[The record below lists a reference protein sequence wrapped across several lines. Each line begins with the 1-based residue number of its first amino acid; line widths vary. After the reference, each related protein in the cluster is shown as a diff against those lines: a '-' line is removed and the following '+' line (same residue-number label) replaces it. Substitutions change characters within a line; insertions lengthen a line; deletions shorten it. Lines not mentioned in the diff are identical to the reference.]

1 MIEPFASRG
10 KIAALSRNSHF
21 NHRDFLLMHSSLL
34 SPFSPPQI
42 QLEKHQNWCGLEGA
56 SRSLALIQ
64 TACQGNKPLL
74 VVTTGSL
81 MAQQLETELQFFAKG
96 KDLPIFYFPDWE
108 TLPYDLFSPHQDIIS
123 DRLQTLHR
131 LGSFER
137 GIILVPIGTLMHRL
151 LPKQEL
157 LKRSLMLKVGETLV
171 PESFRINLE
180 SAGYRAVSTVSEHGE
195 FALRGGILDIF
206 PMGVE
211 LPYRIEL
218 FDTDIETIRTFDPE
232 TQRSV
237 DRVEGISLLPAR
249 EVPIDAQSISNF
261 RTRWHDTF
269 PGNPTDCS
277 VYRDISLGIFPPG
290 IEYYLPMFYP
300 SCDTLFDYLPN
311 QTLVIKTA
319 GFENAAETF
328 FEEVKLRHEQ
338 LQHNVERPIVQP
350 EELFL
355 YPDQLFSRINQQ
367 PNCTLYG
374 NDGDND
380 QPSKH
385 RCDFA
390 SKPLPEIAINDR
402 ANQPLGNLE
411 KFLGQPNQRVLI
423 EAESP
428 GRREILLEQLKTIQI
443 NPLEVSGWQGFVDS
457 DQDICITI
465 AEPQEGF
472 YLQQENLAVITE
484 LDLYNRKV
492 MQQRRRERGE
502 SQADLL
508 VKSLT
513 ELSIGSAVVHIE
525 HGVGRYRGLQTL
537 PIDGEETEFLVLEY
551 AESAKLYVPVAS
563 LDLISRYEGVDPDTA
578 PLNRLGSDQ
587 WQKARRKAAEKI
599 RDTAAELLEIY
610 ARREAKTGFAID
622 LDEESYRQFA
632 AQFPFEETPDQQ
644 LAIDAVIKDML
655 AEQSMDRLVCGD
667 VGFGK
672 TEVAMRAAFLAVN
685 DGRQVAVLVPTTLLA
700 QQHYQTFKDRFAD
713 YPVKVEVL
721 SRFRSGKEQTA
732 VMKELENGQVDILI
746 GTHKIIGKELKYK
759 NLGLVVI
766 DEEHRFG
773 VRQKEYLKSIR
784 AQVDI
789 LTLTATPIPR
799 TLNMAMAGIRDLS
812 IIASPPAKRLSI
824 KTFVTEMQKSVIEE
838 AIMREVLRGGQ
849 VYYLHNEVKSIE
861 KTAAD
866 LRQMLPNIRV
876 GVGHGQLRERELEQ
890 VMSEFYHKQYD
901 VLVCT
906 TIIETG
912 IDVPNANTII
922 IERADKLGLAQLHQ
936 IRGRVGR
943 SHHQAY
949 AYLIT
954 PPAKLMTADANK
966 RLEAIEATQELGAGF
981 TLASHDMEIRGAG
994 ALLGDDQSGQIH
1006 SIGFSLYMEMLEKAV
1021 EAMKQGKIPDI
1032 ENTHSDNTEIN
1043 LHIPVLIP
1051 DDYLGD
1057 VQGRLVLYKRIANAD
1072 SDFELEQLQ
1081 VEMIDRF
1088 GLLPQPVK
1096 NLFAVSA
1103 LKLRGHALGIKKL
1116 EASAQKGRIDF
1127 NKEPMIDPMKIIN
1140 LIQQRPQEFTLSGA
1154 EKLSFHFEMED
1165 AEQRIGQVGQVLEL
1179 LAGNA

>member
-1 MIEPFASRG
+1 
-10 KIAALSRNSHF
+10 
-21 NHRDFLLMHSSLL
+21 MHSQPL
-34 SPFSPPQI
+34 SPLNPPQI
-42 QLEKHQNWCGLEGA
+42 QLDKHQNWCGLAGA
-56 SRSLALIQ
+56 SRSLALVQ
-64 TACQGNKPLL
+64 TACLSDKPLL
-74 VVTTGSL
+74 IVTTGSL
-81 MAQQLETELQFFAKG
+81 MAQQLEAELQFFAQG
-96 KDLPIFYFPDWE
+96 KELPIYYFPDWE

-137 GIILVPIGTLMHRL
+137 GILLVPIGTLMHRL

-157 LKRSLMLKVGETLV
+157 LKRSLMLNVGQTLI
-171 PESFRINLE
+171 PENFRSDLE
-180 SAGYRAVSTVSEHGE
+180 SAGYRAVSTVREHGE

-211 LPYRIEL
+211 QPFRIEL
-218 FDTDIETIRTFDPE
+218 FDTEIETIRTFNPE
-232 TQRSV
+232 TQRSIE
-237 DRVEGISLLPAR
+237 RVEEIALLPAR
-249 EVPIDAQSISNF
+249 EVPIDAQSIANF

-269 PGNPTDCS
+269 SGNPTDSS

-290 IEYYLPMFYP
+290 IEYYLPMFYLG
-300 SCDTLFDYLPN
+300 CDTLFDYLPE
-311 QTLVIKTA
+311 QTIVVKTA
-319 GFENAAETF
+319 GFDKAAETF
-328 FEEVKLRHEQ
+328 FNEVKLRYEQ
-338 LQHNVERPIVQP
+338 LRYNTERPIVKP
-350 EELFL
+350 EALFL
-355 YPDQLFSRINQQ
+355 YPDQLFNHINRL
-367 PNCTLYG
+367 PNCTLY
-374 NDGDND
+374 DNEGE
-380 QPSKH
+380 QPTKH
-385 RCDFA
+385 LCGFA
-390 SKPLPEIAINDR
+390 TKPLPEIAINDR
-402 ANQPLGNLE
+402 AHQPLSNLE
-411 KFLGQPNQRVLI
+411 KFLGQPDQRVLI
-423 EAESP
+423 EAESA
-428 GRREILLEQLKTIQI
+428 GRREILLEQLKSIQI
-443 NPLEVSGWQGFVDS
+443 TPLEVADWQGFIDS

-465 AEPQEGF
+465 AEPQKGF
-472 YLQQENLAVITE
+472 YLQQEKIAVITE

-492 MQQRRRERGE
+492 MQQRRREREE
-502 SQADLL
+502 SQSDLL
-508 VKSLT
+508 IKSLT

-525 HGVGRYRGLQTL
+525 HGVGRYLGLQTL
-537 PIDGEETEFLVLEY
+537 PIDGEDAEFLVLEY
-551 AESAKLYVPVAS
+551 AESAKLYIPVSS

-610 ARREAKTGFAID
+610 ARREAKTGFGIEF
-622 LDEESYRQFA
+622 DENAYRQFA

-644 LAIDAVIKDML
+644 LAIDAVIKDMT
-655 AEQSMDRLVCGD
+655 AEQCMDRLICGD

-713 YPVKVEVL
+713 YPVTVEVL
-721 SRFRSGKEQTA
+721 SRFRSSKQQTT
-732 VMKELENGQVDILI
+732 VMEALENGQVDILI

-838 AIMREVLRGGQ
+838 AITREVLRGGQ
-849 VYYLHNEVKSIE
+849 VYYLHNEVKTIE
-861 KTAAD
+861 KTAEN
-866 LRQMLPNIRV
+866 LRKLLPNLRV
-876 GVGHGQLRERELEQ
+876 GIGHGQMRERELEQ

-922 IERADKLGLAQLHQ
+922 MERADKLGLAQLHQ

-1021 EAMKQGKIPDI
+1021 EAMKRGKIPDI
-1032 ENTHSDNTEIN
+1032 ENTHRDNTEIN
-1043 LHIPVLIP
+1043 LHIPALIP
-1051 DDYLGD
+1051 EDYLGD
-1057 VQGRLVLYKRIANAD
+1057 VQDRLVLYKRIANAA
-1072 SDFELEQLQ
+1072 SDHELEQLQ

-1096 NLFAVSA
+1096 NLFAVTA
-1103 LKLRGHALGIKKL
+1103 LKLRGQALGIKKL
-1116 EASAQKGRIDF
+1116 EASAHKGRIDF
-1127 NKEPMIDPMKIIN
+1127 NQEPTIDPMKIIH
-1140 LIQQRPQEFTLSGA
+1140 LIQQRPQEFTLSGS
-1154 EKLSFHFEMED
+1154 ERLSFHFEMED
-1165 AEQRIGQVGQVLEL
+1165 AERRIGQVGQVLEL
-1179 LAGNA
+1179 LSEN

>member
-1 MIEPFASRG
+1 MQSQP
-10 KIAALSRNSHF
+10 
-21 NHRDFLLMHSSLL
+21 L
-34 SPFSPPQI
+34 SPFNPPQI
-42 QLEKHQNWCGLEGA
+42 QPDKHQNWCGLTGA
-56 SRSLALIQ
+56 SRSLALVQ
-64 TACQGNKPLL
+64 TACQSDQPLL
-74 VVTTGSL
+74 VITTGSL
-81 MAQQLETELQFFAKG
+81 MAQQLEAELQFFAQG
-96 KDLPIFYFPDWE
+96 KELPIFYLPDWE

-123 DRLQTLHR
+123 DRLKTLHR
-131 LGSFER
+131 LGSFSR
-137 GIILVPIGTLMHRL
+137 GILLVPIGTLMHRL
-151 LPKQEL
+151 MPRQEL
-157 LKRSLMLKVGETLV
+157 LKRSLMLNISDTLALDQ
-171 PESFRINLE
+171 FRSELE
-180 SAGYRAVSTVSEHGE
+180 SAGYRAVNTVREHGE
-195 FALRGGILDIF
+195 FALRGGIFDIF

-218 FDTDIETIRTFDPE
+218 LGDEIDTIRTFDSE
-232 TQRSV
+232 TQLSV
-237 DRVEGISLLPAR
+237 EKIKQISLLPAR
-249 EVPIDAQSISNF
+249 EVPIDPVSITNF
-261 RTRWHDTF
+261 RNRWHDLF
-269 PGNPTDCS
+269 PGNPSDCS
-277 VYRDISLGIFPPG
+277 LYRDISIGIFPAG
-290 IEYYLPMFYP
+290 IEYYLPMFYS
-300 SCDTLFDYLPN
+300 SCDTLFDYLPDN
-311 QTLVIKTA
+311 TQVVKTA
-319 GFENAAETF
+319 GFAEAAETF
-328 FEEVKLRHEQ
+328 FEEVKLRYNQ
-338 LQHNVERPIVQP
+338 LGHDLHRPIVQP
-350 EELFL
+350 EELFI
-355 YPDQLFSRINQQ
+355 YPDQLFGLINQQ
-367 PNCTLYG
+367 PSCTLHG
-374 NDGDND
+374 NEAEL
-380 QPSKH
+380 PEKH
-385 RCDFA
+385 RCDFS
-390 SKPLPEIAINDR
+390 SKKLPDIAIDDR
-402 ANQPLGNLE
+402 SAQPLAKLE
-411 KFLGQPNQRVLI
+411 KFLGEPNQRILI
-423 EAESP
+423 EAESR

-443 NPLEVSGWQGFVDS
+443 NPVEVQGWQEFVDS
-457 DQDICITI
+457 DHEISISI
-465 AEPQEGF
+465 AAPQNGF
-472 YLQQENLAVITE
+472 YLQQEKIGVITE

-492 MQQRRRERGE
+492 MQPRRREAGE
-502 SQADLL
+502 NQADLL
-508 VKSLT
+508 IKSLT
-513 ELSIGSAVVHIE
+513 ELTLGSAVVHIE
-525 HGVGRYRGLQTL
+525 HGVGRYQGLQTL
-537 PIDGEETEFLVLEY
+537 EIDGEDAEFLVLKY

-610 ARREAKTGFAID
+610 ARREAKTGFSVEV
-622 LDEESYRQFA
+622 DEESYRQFCA
-632 AQFPFEETPDQQ
+632 EFPFEETPDQQ
-644 LAIDAVIKDML
+644 LAIDAVLKDMT
-655 AEQSMDRLVCGD
+655 AEQCMDRLVCGD

-685 DGRQVAVLVPTTLLA
+685 DGRQVAILVPTTLLA
-700 QQHYQTFKDRFAD
+700 QQHYETFNDRFAD
-713 YPVKVEVL
+713 YPIKIEVL
-721 SRFRSGKEQTA
+721 SRFKSAKEQTA

-784 AQVDI
+784 AEVDI

-849 VYYLHNEVKSIE
+849 VYYLHNEVKTIE
-861 KTAAD
+861 KTAEQ
-866 LRQMLPNIRV
+866 LREMLPNVRV
-876 GVGHGQLRERELEQ
+876 GVGHGQLRERALEQ
-890 VMSEFYHKQYD
+890 VMSDFYHKQYD

-922 IERADKLGLAQLHQ
+922 MERADKLGLAQLHQ

-954 PPAKLMTADANK
+954 PPAKLMTPDATK

-1006 SIGFSLYMEMLEKAV
+1006 SIGFSLYMEMLENAV

-1032 ENTHSDNTEIN
+1032 ENTQADNTEVN
-1043 LHIPVLIP
+1043 LHIPALIP

-1072 SDFELEQLQ
+1072 SSAALEQLQ

-1088 GLLPQPVK
+1088 GLLPPPIK
-1096 NLFAVSA
+1096 NLFAVSE
-1103 LKLRGHALGIKKL
+1103 LKLRGHKLGIKKL
-1116 EASAQKGRIDF
+1116 EANAQKGRIEF
-1127 NKEPMIDPMKIIN
+1127 KKEANIDPMLIIN
-1140 LIQQRPQEFTLSGA
+1140 LIQQRPDEFTLAGS
-1154 EKLSFHFEMED
+1154 EKLTFHFEMEG

-1179 LAGNA
+1179 ISGKP